1 MTTPPYQDLT
11 CKEFVVLVT
20 DYLQDGLPALGRRRF
35 DDHLSTCPFCQ
46 IYLDQMRQTSHILG
60 HLKEEEMPREAI
72 ETLLGRF
79 RQWR

>member
-1 MTTPPYQDLT
+1 
-11 CKEFVVLVT
+11 VL
-20 DYLQDGLPALGRRRF
+20 LRRARSGVRAVF
-35 DDHLSTCPFCQ
+35 ERHFQ

>member
-1 MTTPPYQDLT
+1 MTTPSYQDLT
-11 CKEFVVLVT
+11 CKELVVLVT
-20 DYLQDGLPALGRRRF
+20 DYLDGGLSALERRRL

-46 IYLDQMRQTSHILG
+46 IYLDQMRQTSYILG
-60 HLKEEEMPREAI
+60 HLKEGEMPREAI

>member
-1 MTTPPYQDLT
+1 MSETDQR
-11 CKEFVVLVT
+11 VL
-20 DYLQDGLPALGRRRF
+20 LRRARSGVRAVF
-35 DDHLSTCPFCQ
+35 ERHFQ